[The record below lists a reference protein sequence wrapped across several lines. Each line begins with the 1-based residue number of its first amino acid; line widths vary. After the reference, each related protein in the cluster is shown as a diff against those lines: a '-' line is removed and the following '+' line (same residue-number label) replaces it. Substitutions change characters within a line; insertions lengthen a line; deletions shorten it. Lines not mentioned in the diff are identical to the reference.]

1 MFATNVFVLTRGDR
15 PSATVGSNRMEG
27 SGGSIR
33 CRTMTS
39 PRPGPRLIVGV
50 VALSTLAACG
60 STPSA
65 GHRPSGKSAASSPGT
80 GRSGAFRGKT
90 EIRYPGGVVRIR
102 SVSCAI
108 EKGKIVGLNAPD
120 TEDET
125 APGTPSFTAADL
137 GENSSA
143 TLSVSTGSYVKAGAA
158 GITSSKHDG
167 VWIMTLSGTELGS
180 TSVEHPDPITVDGT
194 ITCGRTIAMP

>member
-1 MFATNVFVLTRGDR
+1 MISL
-15 PSATVGSNRMEG
+15 
-27 SGGSIR
+27 
-33 CRTMTS
+33 
-39 PRPGPRLIVGV
+39 RPGPRLIVGV
-50 VALSTLAACG
+50 VALSSLAACG
-60 STPSA
+60 STPSS
-65 GHRPSGKSAASSPGT
+65 GHPSSARSSAASPGA
-80 GRSGAFRGKT
+80 GKSGAFRGKT
-90 EIRYPGGVVRIR
+90 EIHYPGGVVRIR

-137 GENSSA
+137 GEDSTA

-158 GITSSKHDG
+158 GITSTKLDG
-167 VWIMTLSGTELGS
+167 VWTMTLSGTELGS